1 MECHGSIRERC
12 RVEAAGTLSHTVMHV
27 SKFRSDLSLY
37 YMSPS
42 LKMMFTGRHCC
53 RRKKS
58 GLSARNPDTF

>member
-53 RRKKS
+53 RRK
-58 GLSARNPDTF
+58 